1 MYKLSLYRA
10 NVYYV
15 CFSLS
20 LVWVP
25 FSAALSLDNFLNLG
39 LRGGPLSMVGFGW
52 TLECDRAACVACAD
66 PFIIPYCVS
75 SSDVWS
81 HGSASLSGVSLLDN
95 WSLGVLILGIFFSA
109 MGTNTEGIECI
120 LYISMRCNFYVCK
133 IQDWYLPVDK
143 HRRMNPGFLW
153 LLGVCLL

>member
-1 MYKLSLYRA
+1 MHNKIYTYKLSPYRA

-25 FSAALSLDNFLNLG
+25 FSAALSLGNFFILG
-39 LRGGPLSMVGFGW
+39 LHGRPLSTVGFVW

-66 PFIIPYCVS
+66 PFIVPCCLS

-81 HGSASLSGVSLLDN
+81 HGSASSSGVLLLDN

-109 MGTNTEGIECI
+109 MGTNTERIECI
-120 LYISMRCNFYVCK
+120 L
-133 IQDWYLPVDK
+133 
-143 HRRMNPGFLW
+143 
-153 LLGVCLL
+153 

>member
-1 MYKLSLYRA
+1 MHNKIYTYKLSLYTA

-25 FSAALSLDNFLNLG
+25 FSAALSLGNFFILG
-39 LRGGPLSMVGFGW
+39 LRGGPLSTVGFIW

-66 PFIIPYCVS
+66 PFIIPYCLS
-75 SSDVWS
+75 SSDVQS
-81 HGSASLSGVSLLDN
+81 HGSASSSGVSLSDN

-109 MGTNTEGIECI
+109 MGTNTERIECI
-120 LYISMRCNFYVCK
+120 L
-133 IQDWYLPVDK
+133 
-143 HRRMNPGFLW
+143 
-153 LLGVCLL
+153 